1 MSFLTDSINGVD
13 ITADQD
19 TSEELSLL
27 RERIAQLERQQTIN
41 LSISSS
47 AGLDLVAQNA
57 KRRRIEEGENT
68 KELLGKK
75 LEQMEEWKRITKLEL
90 ENKALRAELEHQK
103 LLIAHN
109 ALQTKL
115 EEYQNK
121 QQQTIDAL
129 TEQLKEGAK
138 CVESEK
144 VERMELELTKMNR
157 KFEELANNSKD
168 AIEEKLVKEH
178 KALQTK
184 MEEHQNKQQQTID
197 ALTEKLAVS
206 ADQFS
211 LKHQEHEELLNGHQN
226 LMEEMN
232 LKQQQHQK
240 ETNDKIGWLNEDQ
253 QQKISAVNFSQVI
266 GGLEHKQ
273 QNDQKVLR
281 KMDESLK
288 SVKAMVVAK
297 LGQQNIKLQ
306 SDQKALLQRLNGLEQ
321 KQTANSEQQKFDRKS
336 LIAIIDQQCKEREEQ
351 MNNFLGQFVE
361 GQNKKLDKQ
370 KETDR
375 MLQQQINA
383 LGNCWKKEL
392 EKGMN
397 QLKGELIAKM
407 EQYQNKQQQ
416 AIHAKMEQYQN
427 KQQQAIHAK
436 MEEYQKQQ
444 QQAIHAKME
453 EYQKQQQQAIHSKME
468 EYQKQQQLNIHA
480 KMEEY
485 QKQQQQAIHS
495 KMEEYQKQ
503 QQQAIGAL
511 PKPQKGN
518 GLTLQNRWDSAA
530 RHKGLTLSEP
540 DRLIVEITGKDN
552 WAFHSVFAE
561 RPRPTDDF
569 GIFYYE
575 VKIIGK
581 KGPVSVG
588 LGPKQMPLDVWIG
601 RYEGTYA
608 YESCGRFWGHAV
620 EGCRQSSN
628 GRFAIGGK
636 PLFGAGDVI
645 GCGVN
650 LATRQI
656 IYTKNGERLE
666 TADLFVDSAAELFPC
681 VTLLHSGT
689 KIEANFGPK
698 FVYKF

>member
-1 MSFLTDSINGVD
+1 MQS
-13 ITADQD
+13 DQKA
-19 TSEELSLL
+19 L
-27 RERIAQLERQQTIN
+27 LERVD
-41 LSISSS
+41 
-47 AGLDLVAQNA
+47 G
-57 KRRRIEEGENT
+57 IEQKHANRTGTEQA
-68 KELLGKK
+68 K
-75 LEQMEEWKRITKLEL
+75 LEQENTGRDQDKSEGMNQLKEELTAKMEQY
-90 ENKALRAELEHQK
+90 QK
-103 LLIAHN
+103 
-109 ALQTKL
+109 
-115 EEYQNK
+115 E
-121 QQQTIDAL
+121 QQQNIDAL
-129 TEQLKEGAK
+129 TEAQKGNEKQKEVMPQQNRCDSAAVRHSHEDIFTPSEPGLTLQQLFQFPSLHQQQLLNHQPQFPHPQMMPKGMAQPLPVQQK
-138 CVESEK
+138 Q
-144 VERMELELTKMNR
+144 KMPQMQQHSQIGGGDQHQQQQQ
-157 KFEELANNSKD
+157 KNNSSNRA
-168 AIEEKLVKEH
+168 AIQQRLIQRMQNQQNQVYQPQQQH
-178 KALQTK
+178 
-184 MEEHQNKQQQTID
+184 MEMHQNKQQQNID
-197 ALTEKLAVS
+197 ALTESQKGNVS

-321 KQTANSEQQKFDRKS
+321 KQTANSEQQKFDQKS

-453 EYQKQQQQAIHSKME
+453 EYQKQQQ
-468 EYQKQQQLNIHA
+468 LNIHA
-480 KMEEY
+480 KMEE
-485 QKQQQQAIHS
+485 
-495 KMEEYQKQ
+495 
-503 QQQAIGAL
+503 
-511 PKPQKGN
+511 
-518 GLTLQNRWDSAA
+518 R
-530 RHKGLTLSEP
+530 
-540 DRLIVEITGKDN
+540 
-552 WAFHSVFAE
+552 
-561 RPRPTDDF
+561 
-569 GIFYYE
+569 
-575 VKIIGK
+575 
-581 KGPVSVG
+581 
-588 LGPKQMPLDVWIG
+588 
-601 RYEGTYA
+601 TYA
-608 YESCGRFWGHAV
+608 YASCGRFWGHAV

-628 GRFAIGGK
+628 GRSAIGGK
-636 PLFGAGDVI
+636 SLFGAGDVI
-645 GCGVN
+645 GCGFN